1 MERKNF
7 AVLCAAV
14 LCFWLFALALGT
26 AEGVGLRAVMHPE
39 ERAVSA
45 DIEETAEGILLPAA
59 AAAPQLD
66 LNCRAAILI
75 EQGSGR
81 VLYEKNADERV
92 PIASITK
99 LMTALVVLD
108 GNQRLNETLTV
119 TMDDVDR
126 LKGTGSRLAVG
137 SRLSRADMLQIAL
150 MSSENRAAS
159 ALGRHYPGGRK
170 AFIEAMNAKA
180 RMLGMWSTHFADS
193 TGLNPRNV
201 STAHDLAK
209 LAAAASTYPLIRQ
222 YTASEQRLVRNGKRQ
237 LHYLNSNRLV
247 REGSW
252 PILVS
257 KTGYIRE
264 AGRCLVMGTRV
275 NNEPVVMVLLHA
287 NTTDERVADAK
298 KIRTWLETSGRMTLT
313 AQSTPP
319 AKLFSNQ

>member
-1 MERKNF
+1 MNLRPF
-7 AVLCAAV
+7 LP
-14 LCFWLFALALGT
+14 LLLG
-26 AEGVGLRAVMHPE
+26 AF
-39 ERAVSA
+39 
-45 DIEETAEGILLPAA
+45 LLPASMESA
-59 AAAPQLD
+59 HANPFSATSSSTNSLLEPRTNLALRSDAYVVVNPKTGETLAER
-66 LNCRAAILI
+66 NAN
-75 EQGSGR
+75 R
-81 VLYEKNADERV
+81 VMS
-92 PIASITK
+92 IASITK

-137 SRLSRADMLQIAL
+137 SRLSRADMLHIAL

-222 YTASEQRLVRNGKRQ
+222 YTSSEQRLVRNGKRQ

-247 REGSW
+247 REGEW

-313 AQSTPP
+313 AQSTPR

>member
-1 MERKNF
+1 MNLRPY
-7 AVLCAAV
+7 LP
-14 LCFWLFALALGT
+14 LLLG
-26 AEGVGLRAVMHPE
+26 AF
-39 ERAVSA
+39 
-45 DIEETAEGILLPAA
+45 LLPASVESA
-59 AAAPQLD
+59 HANPFSATSSSSQLIAPRTD
-66 LNCRAAILI
+66 LALRSDAFVVANPRTGEILA
-75 EQGSGR
+75 ERNANR
-81 VLYEKNADERV
+81 VMS
-92 PIASITK
+92 IASITK

-108 GNQRLNETLTV
+108 ANLRLNETLTV

-137 SRLSRADMLQIAL
+137 SRLSRADMLHIAL

-159 ALGRHYPGGRK
+159 ALGRYYPGGRK

-222 YTASEQRLVRNGKRQ
+222 YTASEQRLVRSGKRQ
-237 LHYLNSNRLV
+237 LHYRNSNSLV
-247 REGSW
+247 REGQW
-252 PILVS
+252 PVLVS

-275 NNEPVVMVLLHA
+275 SNEPVVMVLLHA
-287 NTTDERVADAK
+287 NTTNERVADAR
-298 KIRTWLETSGRMTLT
+298 KIKTWLETSGRMTLT
-313 AQSTPP
+313 AQSSPRP
-319 AKLFSNQ
+319 KLFSNQ